1 MRKKFMLMTVLLSV
15 MVTGL
20 LAQANIVVNEVLAI
34 MSKGQQT
41 GFEVIIPEADKKSV
55 DDNWGKLMKRY
66 KAKVITSKKS
76 VEMFSDNA
84 MIPVVSENTVDI
96 YSISQQ
102 LANGVQFVVFVDL
115 GGAFVSSAQY
125 SLAFNAFE
133 AVLRQFAID
142 ELKRTVD
149 RQIDKEDKAL
159 KALEKELGSLLKE
172 KENHIKE
179 IERCRAIIA
188 QREQDIVTNDNN
200 QATKN
205 QQIEL
210 QRMILST
217 VQQKRTT
224 LGK

>member
-1 MRKKFMLMTVLLSV
+1 MNKNFLLLTGVMTLLVSGV
-15 MVTGL
+15 F
-20 LAQANIVVNEVLAI
+20 AQANIVVNEVLAI

-55 DDNWGKLMKRY
+55 DENWIKLMKRY
-66 KAKVITSKKS
+66 KAKVSSSKKS
-76 VEMFSDNA
+76 VEIFSDNA
-84 MIPVVSENTVDI
+84 NIPVVSENTVDI

-102 LANGVQFVVFVDL
+102 LTNGVQFVVFVDL

-149 RQIDKEDKAL
+149 RQIAEEEKAL
-159 KALEKELGSLLKE
+159 KALEKELGSLQKE
-172 KENHIKE
+172 KDNHIKE

-188 QREQDIVTNDNN
+188 QREQDIVNNDNN
-200 QATKN
+200 QATKS

-210 QRMILST
+210 QKLILST